1 MFYIEKK
8 SCNTI
13 DDPYIRLLV
22 LNKVRN
28 IKVKVFSLMLGVTE
42 KRILVQH

>member
-1 MFYIEKK
+1 MFNIEKK
-8 SCNTI
+8 SFNTI

-28 IKVKVFSLMLGVTE
+28 MKVKVFSLMLGVTE